1 LATWL
6 WLQLQALPESLR
18 YLLAAGQNE
27 KAADVVR
34 RLAASNGKELPRGQL
49 TTSAEVS
56 IYRFPPVLYY
66 EINLP

>member
-6 WLQLQALPESLR
+6 LFQLQALPESLR

-34 RLAASNGKELPRGQL
+34 RMAVSNGKELPRGQL
-49 TTSAEVS
+49 TTSAEVR
-56 IYRFPPVLYY
+56 IYRF
-66 EINLP
+66 